1 MALVPGICMRIST
14 HTHTVILHI
23 QDGFDETVGV
33 LDYSEIPINRSQC
46 IGKWYNMES
55 ETVGLIVGIYL

>member
-1 MALVPGICMRIST
+1 MDLRG
-14 HTHTVILHI
+14 
-23 QDGFDETVGV
+23 GDETAGV

>member
-1 MALVPGICMRIST
+1 MRISYNHT
-14 HTHTVILHI
+14 HTHTLLFSTFKMDLRV
-23 QDGFDETVGV
+23 GDETAGV

>member
-1 MALVPGICMRIST
+1 MYAYFYT
-14 HTHTVILHI
+14 HTLLFSTFKMDLII
-23 QDGFDETVGV
+23 FDETVGV